1 MGVAPTPFS
10 RRPWPGWRSL
20 ALVTWQLYSLAG
32 RAGRQWGGTHQ
43 GPFPF
48 HSDTVLGFI
57 RFGVVFVGVSL
68 AAALAFLLSMA
79 FAKRGGDAP
88 LLLLLLGLLG
98 LPCRRSG
105 LPTSLVEGRGKPRHG
120 VGMVVDDSNPQRL
133 LLLMGYLANSE
144 RASTFQNLKGQLCM
158 LIQTVIRIN

>member
-1 MGVAPTPFS
+1 M
-10 RRPWPGWRSL
+10 
-20 ALVTWQLYSLAG
+20 
-32 RAGRQWGGTHQ
+32 
-43 GPFPF
+43 
-48 HSDTVLGFI
+48 
-57 RFGVVFVGVSL
+57 FGVVFVGVSS

-79 FAKRGGDAP
+79 FVKRGGDAP
-88 LLLLLLGLLG
+88 LLLLLGLLG
-98 LPCRRSG
+98 LPCRQSG

-120 VGMVVDDSNPQRL
+120 VGMVVDDSNPQHL